1 MQPWVVRVGCAVR
14 LDAGSTVHAKRHVMR
29 PHLLDAIRST
39 TFTSPPRRQP
49 VAPRTTP
56 LNWTCC
62 NCILSGSLRMASQ
75 PYPLANMAGSAVVDP
90 AFWAQPQDSA
100 DSSPLALH
108 LSPSTSSTTQGSQ
121 HSSTSP
127 ALTPRSDAERKDSQA
142 SQAGQQNGQNG
153 QNGAQARTS
162 VAVACVPCRSRHL
175 KCDGGVRCSR
185 CRADGVD
192 CTYIKSRRGWKGKR
206 KKPGEHGAP
215 QVPGPSFPPTTNA
228 LSLMSA
234 RPRGHHSAIGHCAQ
248 YQSLAHQR
256 PVTLT

>member
-1 MQPWVVRVGCAVR
+1 MFAAMSRVGCAMR
-14 LDAGSTVHAKRHVMR
+14 LDAGSTVHANRHVTR
-29 PHLLDAIRST
+29 SYLLDASRST

-49 VAPRTTP
+49 RSTSDDP
-56 LNWTCC
+56 LNWPLCD
-62 NCILSGSLRMASQ
+62 CIPSGNLRMASQ

-90 AFWAQPQDSA
+90 AFWAQAQDSA

-108 LSPSTSSTTQGSQ
+108 LSPSASSTTHGSQ

-127 ALTPRSDAERKDSQA
+127 SLTPRSDAERKD

-215 QVPGPSFPPTTNA
+215 QVPGPSFPLTPKP
-228 LSLMSA
+228 LSLTSA
-234 RPRGHHSAIGHCAQ
+234 RPREYHVAIRHGAEQQSFTYQCA
-248 YQSLAHQR
+248 
-256 PVTLT
+256 VTFA